1 MPTLSQIQKER
12 QHLHL
17 FIKQAMERLVAL
29 DQMEQE
35 LQTGKKRAAER
46 TVKLEFGRNVIT
58 WDGGALPI
66 RGLGYKFVQK
76 LYEANEMKQTVRTL
90 AKHVW
95 DNPLVRQNTF
105 IVFMHWL
112 SAKLENA
119 HFPYRLLPIKSQE
132 HYVVTDETFASGKP
146 KRKRIRSE
154 IIGVKLCIR

>member
-1 MPTLSQIQKER
+1 
-12 QHLHL
+12 
-17 FIKQAMERLVAL
+17 
-29 DQMEQE
+29 
-35 LQTGKKRAAER
+35 
-46 TVKLEFGRNVIT
+46 
-58 WDGGALPI
+58 
-66 RGLGYKFVQK
+66 
-76 LYEANEMKQTVRTL
+76 
-90 AKHVW
+90 
-95 DNPLVRQNTF
+95 LVRQNTF

>member
-1 MPTLSQIQKER
+1 MPTLSQIRKER

-17 FIKQAMERLVAL
+17 SIKQAIERLVAL

-35 LQTGKKRAAER
+35 LQTEKKRAAEK
-46 TVKLEFGRNVIT
+46 TIELKFGEKIIT

-66 RGLGYKFVQK
+66 RGLGYKFLQK

-90 AKHVW
+90 ANHVW
-95 DNPLVRQNTF
+95 GNPLVRQNTF

-112 SAKLENA
+112 SAKLEKAN
-119 HFPYRLLPIKSQE
+119 FPYRLLPIRSQE
-132 HYVVTDETFASGKP
+132 RHVATSETFKSGKP

-154 IIGVKLCIR
+154 IIGAKLCIR